1 MQVQYITTL
10 PLSLVVVSE
19 EDIAITFGGENV
31 IKCLTVSTTNHIT
44 VTNIIR
50 TSVPYNTISLM
61 NDTTFLVNTIEDRRP
76 LRTMTM
82 SGEEKDFDNLSQ
94 KAYGFSDNNSA
105 YVHNNDTLVLTDK
118 SNHTVYMYDN
128 KETCIVR
135 TMVKDER
142 IEIPRG
148 VCVGPSGSIF
158 VCSQDTNSLVQVS
171 ASGRVLCSHTLDMKY
186 PSTVYI
192 SKDGKKLAVSNCA
205 LGEVKV

>member
-82 SGEEKDFDNLSQ
+82 SGKEKDFDNLSQ

-105 YVHNNDTLVLTDK
+105 YK
-118 SNHTVYMYDN
+118 
-128 KETCIVR
+128 R
-135 TMVKDER
+135 T
-142 IEIPRG
+142 
-148 VCVGPSGSIF
+148 
-158 VCSQDTNSLVQVS
+158 
-171 ASGRVLCSHTLDMKY
+171 
-186 PSTVYI
+186 
-192 SKDGKKLAVSNCA
+192 
-205 LGEVKV
+205 